1 MRHAKKQSDF
11 PFFGNTAMMEKKTKS
26 AGTITIPALFRQKT
40 GLMSGYFF
48 KFETIDWQSRHFRY
62 IVKDAVFF
70 SKKTH
75 SSIKTLENTCA
86 GPLSRRRILFPEGSD
101 HDNLG

>member
-1 MRHAKKQSDF
+1 
-11 PFFGNTAMMEKKTKS
+11 MMEKKTKS

-70 SKKTH
+70 SKKNAFLY
-75 SSIKTLENTCA
+75 KNTRKHM
-86 GPLSRRRILFPEGSD
+86 RRPAQPAPDPFS
-101 HDNLG
+101 

>member
-1 MRHAKKQSDF
+1 MRNEKNQSDF
-11 PFFGNTAMMEKKTKS
+11 PFFGKSPCMEKKTKS

-70 SKKTH
+70 SKKSH
-75 SSIKTLENTCA
+75 SSIKTLETTRA
-86 GPLSRRRILFPEGSD
+86 GPLSRRRILFPEGSEP
-101 HDNLG
+101 